1 MFVLLLQ
8 KRAFDPFCSFLQP
21 PSPHFHFRQLQGSS
35 LSLLVRNLIMILF
48 PLAHTYLVKS
58 KRALSLT
65 GCLITKTLYYSYMRS
80 QGTNLP
86 ITSQNSAELLLYLT
100 VFTFLTLAFISELP
114 QRSYKDL
121 KSPPKMMI
129 MMIHTVSAPKHHP
142 LTFLCIWNW
151 QAESLSLSSSY
162 TLYNEV
168 FEVPENSKQ
177 QKPQRPIFYCTLL
190 FLLHNSFFQGRK
202 TLNLSMTQKT
212 IPN

>member
-1 MFVLLLQ
+1 
-8 KRAFDPFCSFLQP
+8 
-21 PSPHFHFRQLQGSS
+21 
-35 LSLLVRNLIMILF
+35 MILF

-80 QGTNLP
+80 QGMNLP
-86 ITSQNSAELLLYLT
+86 ITSQNSAELLFYLT
-100 VFTFLTLAFISELP
+100 VFTFQTLAFISESP
-114 QRSYKDL
+114 HRSCKDL
-121 KSPPKMMI
+121 KRPPKIMI
-129 MMIHTVSAPKHHP
+129 IMIHTVFVPKHHP

-151 QAESLSLSSSY
+151 QAESLSSSY

-190 FLLHNSFFQGRK
+190 FLLHNSFF
-202 TLNLSMTQKT
+202 
-212 IPN
+212 

>member
-1 MFVLLLQ
+1 
-8 KRAFDPFCSFLQP
+8 
-21 PSPHFHFRQLQGSS
+21 
-35 LSLLVRNLIMILF
+35 MILF

-151 QAESLSLSSSY
+151 QAESLSLLHTHCIMRFLKSLRIQNNKSLKGQSSI
-162 TLYNEV
+162 V
-168 FEVPENSKQ
+168 HF
-177 QKPQRPIFYCTLL
+177 
-190 FLLHNSFFQGRK
+190 SF
-202 TLNLSMTQKT
+202 SSI
-212 IPN
+212 IPSFRGERL